1 MKAYILQADYNELN
15 EKTIV
20 KLFGKLES
28 GKSFAS
34 INIIEP
40 YFFIKKDD
48 SKKQKP
54 YLSKYQAQE
63 TSLTNFAHDKVLK
76 VSHPL
81 QSELNKLISYLHESS
96 TETYEADIKPH
107 QRFLID
113 NDILGSI
120 DIKSQNSETLNE
132 AGQRVDV
139 IFSNPEISPSNFVPS
154 LKVLSIDIESDEN
167 SDKLFCI
174 GLHSKDYEK
183 VFMITDKKLSRAV
196 SCKNELECLNKF
208 KEEIIKLDPDVI
220 TGWNIA
226 GFDFPFLKKCCERN
240 KISFDIARDNS
251 ETRIRVAKDF
261 FKKSSVTI
269 AGRQVLDALSL
280 IKDPFIKEA
289 PSIKNIDIE
298 SWTLEDVS
306 QALLKEGKL
315 IIGKDRN
322 EKIQELYESKSQAT
336 LQKLADYNLQDARLA
351 YLLLEK
357 TKTIELAIE
366 RSQLTG
372 LQLDKITGSIAAF
385 DSLYIR
391 EARKRSLV
399 SPTTHYTNKE
409 ERIKGGFVRES
420 NPGIYHDLLVLD
432 FKSLYPSIIKT
443 FNIDPSSH
451 IENPSKHHSD
461 KLIRAPN
468 NVYFTNTQGIL
479 PSIISKLHEAREK
492 AKREKREL
500 SSYAIKIIMNSF
512 FGVLASPN
520 CRYFS
525 LDVANAITHFGQYII
540 KLTAEKIESRGYKVI
555 YSDTDSIFIDASS
568 HKKDKKEI
576 GKEIQEHINEFYKNF
591 VKKEYNRQSYLELEF
606 KRHYL
611 AFLMPALRSATEKGS
626 KKRYAGLYIK
636 NNKEELEIVG
646 MEAIRGDWTEAA
658 QEFQRELLLK
668 VFKREEFIK
677 FIKDYVK
684 KLKDHK
690 LDSKLVYR
698 KSIRKSLEKYTK
710 TTPPHVKAARQLDSL
725 ESNEIE
731 YYITER
737 GPEPIQK
744 LKHKLDYNHYI
755 DKQIAPIANTV
766 LFFFNRT
773 FEDILK
779 ESKQTKLF
787 N

>member
-40 YFFIKKDD
+40 YFFIKQDD
-48 SKKQKP
+48 SKKLKP

-315 IIGKDRN
+315 IIGKDRH
-322 EKIQELYESKSQAT
+322 EKIQELYESKSQAS

-372 LQLDKITGSIAAF
+372 LQLDRITGSIAAF

-479 PSIISKLHEAREK
+479 PDIISKLHEAREK
-492 AKREKREL
+492 AKHEKREL
-500 SSYAIKIIMNSF
+500 SSYAIKIIQNSF

-540 KLTAEKIESRGYKVI
+540 KLTAEKIESRGYRVI
-555 YSDTDSIFIDASS
+555 YSDTDSIFIDAST

-576 GKEIQEHINEFYKNF
+576 GKEIQENINDFYKHF
-591 VKKEYNRQSYLELEF
+591 VKKEYNRESYLELEF

-611 AFLMPALRSATEKGS
+611 AFLMPTLRSATEKGS
-626 KKRYAGLYIK
+626 KKRYAGLYI
-636 NNKEELEIVG
+636 NNGKEELEIVG
-646 MEAIRGDWTEAA
+646 MEAIRGDWTDAA

-684 KLKDHK
+684 KLKDGK

-731 YYITER
+731 YYITEK